1 MAEET
6 SLPKFLQLDDKVV
19 KAALNKLKNHGILES
34 QEFNKKLFDSKIA
47 LELFGSENV
56 QRYIGDDTHQEGR
69 SESSA
74 GNNQHREPTA

>member
-56 QRYIGDDTHQEGR
+56 
-69 SESSA
+69 
-74 GNNQHREPTA
+74 